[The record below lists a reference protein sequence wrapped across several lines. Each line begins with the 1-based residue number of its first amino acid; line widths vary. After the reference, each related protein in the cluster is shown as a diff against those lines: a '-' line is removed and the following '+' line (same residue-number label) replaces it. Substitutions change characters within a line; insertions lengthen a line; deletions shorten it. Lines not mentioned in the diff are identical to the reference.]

1 MILKSSKK
9 KKKISQVDNGNRKGR
24 SPQKETVA
32 YTDAPRPKTA
42 QSVQIN
48 AYRSPINRQCPATIP
63 VSTPHPSV
71 SLDLSRVKEMSIES
85 HFPKED
91 QLFQPPFQTELEGNQ
106 ERQWQSDHPTE
117 SSSLQHHYWSP

>member
-1 MILKSSKK
+1 MLDHDFEEFKK

-85 HFPKED
+85 HFPKRRSTLPTSLPD
-91 QLFQPPFQTELEGNQ
+91 RIGG
-106 ERQWQSDHPTE
+106 QSGGAVAK
-117 SSSLQHHYWSP
+117 